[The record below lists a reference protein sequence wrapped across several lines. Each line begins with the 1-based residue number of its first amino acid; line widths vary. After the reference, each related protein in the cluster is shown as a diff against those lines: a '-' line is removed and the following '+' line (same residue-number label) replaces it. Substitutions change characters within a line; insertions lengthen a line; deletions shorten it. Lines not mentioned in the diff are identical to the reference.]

1 MFLRMPFML
10 VRVETFFACGKSLI
24 LERVEVCWKSKFM
37 RGGRKEYILN
47 MKYRLVR
54 GLVGISAV
62 MLLTTGC
69 ESGKKTETEAVSL
82 ELADVTVV
90 DESEPE
96 SKSEPESEVKT
107 ELQTQALDLSET
119 ETDKAGKKDSGTLL
133 EESETETEAAKE
145 TAQEETKKGKAGA
158 KVTEKETEAE
168 TVKQTEK
175 TASKKQSGAS
185 RKQSET
191 TAQTEKKS
199 EETAVQSQSET
210 NASEA
215 MPESETEAVTDSETE
230 TRKETETEAAT
241 ENATSVKNGAE
252 IETEK
257 ENSAGT
263 KNETEPEQETKTE
276 SESEASAASPQLR
289 VINDQIIVR
298 SEASTESEK
307 LATLTPGM
315 LVIAIGEEGEWIQIR
330 FQSPDGFENG
340 YIKTQYLN
348 DLDQLYKVKEKINVR
363 KEADKESAKLGEL
376 NANALVLATGT
387 KKQDW
392 SEILCQADGET
403 VTAYVMTEFLEP
415 VEVDTLENGIVDE
428 EARIL
433 REGLESESE
442 TETETETESETEAVT
457 ESESET
463 ETETETESET
473 EAVTESESETETETE
488 SETEAVTETESETE
502 VQTESETKGESET
515 EEITESETEIQ
526 TESETEVETES
537 ETEEAS
543 EVVTESETATETT
556 TETESETESATEE
569 GSEAESETESESETS
584 AESLTFASAKDA
596 QFSLTRQLFSEASV
610 VGVIYSAD
618 NKAAKSELTDYAT
631 LAEEY
636 GYELVTM
643 EVVSAED
650 IDFAMSELVGE
661 VDCVFCMDDATLNDL
676 MQTICAYA
684 NEVEIPVF
692 GVQKAQTEDGCLAA
706 YDGALYWNTTEAEKL
721 GKSADALSGN
731 IVTVD

>member
-1 MFLRMPFML
+1 ML
-10 VRVETFFACGKSLI
+10 VRVKTFFACGKSLI
-24 LERVEVCWKSKFM
+24 LERVEVYWKSKFM

-96 SKSEPESEVKT
+96 SESETESEVKT

-133 EESETETEAAKE
+133 EESETETEAATE

-315 LVIAIGEEGEWIQIR
+315 LVIAIGEEGEWTQIR

-463 ETETETESET
+463 ETETE
-473 EAVTESESETETETE
+473 

-543 EVVTESETATETT
+543 EVVTESETATEAT

>member
-133 EESETETEAAKE
+133 EESETETEAATE

-463 ETETETESET
+463 ETETE
-473 EAVTESESETETETE
+473 

>member
-1 MFLRMPFML
+1 ML

-133 EESETETEAAKE
+133 EESETETEAATE

-463 ETETETESET
+463 ETETE
-473 EAVTESESETETETE
+473 

-543 EVVTESETATETT
+543 EVVTESETATEAT

>member
-1 MFLRMPFML
+1 ML

-133 EESETETEAAKE
+133 EESETETEAATE

-463 ETETETESET
+463 ETETE
-473 EAVTESESETETETE
+473 

-556 TETESETESATEE
+556 TETESETEPATEE

>member
-1 MFLRMPFML
+1 ML

-133 EESETETEAAKE
+133 EESETETEAATE

-463 ETETETESET
+463 ETETE
-473 EAVTESESETETETE
+473 